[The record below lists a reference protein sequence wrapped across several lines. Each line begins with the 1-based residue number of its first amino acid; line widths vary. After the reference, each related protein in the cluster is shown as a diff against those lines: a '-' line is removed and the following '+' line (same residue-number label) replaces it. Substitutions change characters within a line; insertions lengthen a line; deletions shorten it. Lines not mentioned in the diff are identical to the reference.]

1 MLAVADNAQGHE
13 DPQSVWWSRTLQVV
27 LLIFVLR
34 LISLWFNTTELF
46 FDEAQYWD
54 WGKEPAIGYFSKP
67 PMLGWIIGLFTGVCG
82 NGEFCVRLASP
93 VLHSCTALLLYLIA
107 ARLFDPRTAFWSALL
122 YATLPAVTLS
132 STLISTDVPL
142 LFFWSL
148 ALYAFLRL
156 ETDDTLIDTILL
168 GLALG
173 CGLMS
178 KYAMIYFLPCA
189 IIYCLAVTERPH
201 MLLRR
206 NFWIAIAIAILCVL
220 PNIIWNM
227 QNEFITASH
236 TGENIGW
243 GAGFPHFKAFAEF
256 FFSQFGVF
264 GPITF
269 GIFLAAIVR
278 LPIVG
283 MNRAQKFLLCFSVPV
298 IAIICFQA
306 LMSKAYAN
314 WAAVTY
320 IGATVLVADLMVNT
334 IPEFWRRLSLP
345 IHLGVFAVIAIAVI
359 FSRPG
364 QLPLPE
370 DVKPFDRMHGARE
383 IADAASKQISGNDF
397 AVILT
402 DDRRLSALM
411 NYYLRDVDVPKR
423 AWKYSDVPN
432 DHFQLAKPYQPDPQT
447 PVFFITDNHNPAD
460 IIGNFADAE
469 FLGQFEPSAGETDS
483 VWFYSLKGYG
493 AVPTDGNANLQ

>member
-1 MLAVADNAQGHE
+1 MLAVSENAQGHQ
-13 DPQSVWWSRTLQVV
+13 DPHSVWWPRTLKIVG
-27 LLIFVLR
+27 LFLILR
-34 LISLWFNTTELF
+34 LISLWFNSTELF

-54 WGKEPAIGYFSKP
+54 WGKEPAFGYFSKP
-67 PMLGWIIGLFTGVCG
+67 PMLGWIIGLFTAVCG

-93 VLHSCTALLLYLIA
+93 VMHSGTALLIYLVA
-107 ARLFDPRTAFWSALL
+107 ARMFDPRTAFWSALI
-122 YATLPAVTLS
+122 YITLPAVTLS

-142 LFFWSL
+142 LFFWTL
-148 ALYAFLRL
+148 ALYFFLRL
-156 ETDDTLIDTILL
+156 EKEDKLSDSVYL

-173 CGLMS
+173 AGLMS

-189 IIYCLAVTERPH
+189 IIYCLAVSERPH

-206 NFWIAIAIAILCVL
+206 NFWIAIAVAALCVL

-227 QNEFITASH
+227 QNQFITASH

-243 GAGFPHFKAFAEF
+243 GSGFPHFKAFAEF

-278 LPIVG
+278 LPVEG
-283 MNRAQKFLLCFSVPV
+283 MTRAQKFLLCFSVPV

-320 IGATVLVADLMVNT
+320 IAATILVADLMVNT

-345 IHLGVFAVIAIAVI
+345 INIGVFAVISLAVI

-370 DVKPFDRMHGARE
+370 EVKPFDRMHGARE
-383 IADAASKQISGNDF
+383 IADAASERLKDKDF

-411 NYYLRDVDVPKR
+411 NYYLRDIDVPKR
-423 AWKYSDVPN
+423 AWQFHPVPN
-432 DHFQLAKPYQPDPQT
+432 DHFQLVKPYKRDPQT
-447 PVFFITDNHNPAD
+447 PVFFITDNHNPAG
-460 IIGNFADAE
+460 IIGQFSDAE
-469 FLGQFEPSAGETDS
+469 FLGQFEPTAGETDS
-483 VWFYSLKGYG
+483 VWFYSLNGYG
-493 AVPTDGNANLQ
+493 SSASGGN